1 MSEPIGGTE
10 DKGPG
15 EKFGDEIL
23 SACLRWWEESDLTAE
38 EIYVFGEASVRAF
51 AEAQGAIIE
60 EEEVIFEADF
70 DLDEEEAE
78 E

>member
-1 MSEPIGGTE
+1 M
-10 DKGPG
+10 
-15 EKFGDEIL
+15 
-23 SACLRWWEESDLTAE
+23 
-38 EIYVFGEASVRAF
+38 FGEASVRAF